1 MKSIVDMDQDMD
13 ALIEEIRKDFPI
25 LNRKVNGKPL
35 VYLDNAATSQKPRQV
50 IEMITRFYEHHNANV
65 HRGVHALSM
74 ESTELQEQAREKIA
88 KFFNAHYQEEIIFVR
103 NATEAL
109 NLVAQAWGRHA
120 IKEGDVI
127 LTTLMEHH
135 SNIVP
140 WQLLSK
146 EKGATLKYVRITK
159 DGRLDLDH
167 LKELLS
173 EGNVKIVNVTQMSN
187 VLGTINPIK
196 EIVRLSHENGALV
209 NVDGA
214 QSAPHMPVDLQ
225 DLGCDFFSV
234 SGHKMLAPTGIG
246 VLYAKRD
253 LLEEMPPF
261 LGGGDMIK
269 EVHLDGATW
278 NDLPWKFE
286 AGTPNYVGA
295 AAFGAAVDYLSKI
308 GMSTVRKHEEKIIK
322 YTIDRC
328 REELED
334 VIHIYGPLD
343 SKIRG
348 GVFSFNLGDIHAH
361 DLGTILDEM
370 GIAIRTGHHCAQP
383 LITHLGIPAA
393 SRASF
398 YIYNTL
404 REVDIFVEGLKEAK
418 HIFGL

>member
-1 MKSIVDMDQDMD
+1 MSSLIDSDMET
-13 ALIEEIRKDFPI
+13 LVEKIREDFPI
-25 LNRKVNGKPL
+25 LKRKINGKSL

-50 IEMITRFYEHHNANV
+50 IEMITKVYEQHNANV
-65 HRGVHALSM
+65 HRGVHTLSM

-88 KFFNAHYQEEIIFVR
+88 KFFNARYQEEIIFVR

-109 NLVAQAWGRHA
+109 NLVAQSWGRNN
-120 IKEGDVI
+120 IKKGDII
-127 LTTLMEHH
+127 LITLMEHH

-140 WQLLSK
+140 WQLLAR
-146 EKGATLKYVRITK
+146 ETGATLKYVQITE
-159 DGRLDLDH
+159 DGRLNLDH

-173 EGNVKIVNVTQMSN
+173 EGNVKILNVTQMSN

-196 EIVRLSHENGALV
+196 EITRLAHENGALV

-225 DLGCDFFSV
+225 NLDCDFFSV

-246 VLYAKRD
+246 VLYAKRE

-269 EVHLDGATW
+269 EVHLDSASW
-278 NDLPWKFE
+278 NELPWKFE

-295 AAFGAAVDYLSKI
+295 AAFGVAVEYLSKI
-308 GMSTVRKHEEKIIK
+308 GMETVRNHEEKIIK
-322 YTIDRC
+322 YTIERC
-328 REELED
+328 LEEFND
-334 VIHIYGPLD
+334 IIHIYGPLD
-343 SKIRG
+343 PQIRG

-404 REVDIFVEGLKEAK
+404 GEVDTFIEGLKQAK
-418 HIFGL
+418 NIFGL

>member
-1 MKSIVDMDQDMD
+1 MSSLIDSDMET
-13 ALIEEIRKDFPI
+13 LVEKIREDFPI
-25 LNRKVNGKPL
+25 LKRKINGKSL

-50 IEMITRFYEHHNANV
+50 IEMITKVYEQHNANV
-65 HRGVHALSM
+65 HRGVHTLSM

-88 KFFNAHYQEEIIFVR
+88 KFFNARYQEEIIFVR

-109 NLVAQAWGRHA
+109 NLVAQSWGRNN
-120 IKEGDVI
+120 IKKGDII
-127 LTTLMEHH
+127 LITLMEHH

-140 WQLLSK
+140 WQLLAR
-146 EKGATLKYVRITK
+146 ETGATLKYVQITE
-159 DGRLDLDH
+159 DGRLNLDH

-173 EGNVKIVNVTQMSN
+173 EGNVKILNVTQMSN

-196 EIVRLSHENGALV
+196 VITRLAHENGALV

-225 DLGCDFFSV
+225 NLDCDFFSV

-246 VLYAKRD
+246 VLYAKRE

-269 EVHLDGATW
+269 EVHLDGASW
-278 NDLPWKFE
+278 NELPWKFE

-295 AAFGAAVDYLSKI
+295 AAFGVAVEYLSKI
-308 GMSTVRKHEEKIIK
+308 GMETVRNHEEKIIK
-322 YTIDRC
+322 YTIERC
-328 REELED
+328 LEEFND
-334 VIHIYGPLD
+334 IIHIYGPLD
-343 SKIRG
+343 PQIRG

-404 REVDIFVEGLKEAK
+404 GEVDTFIEGLKQAK
-418 HIFGL
+418 NIFGL

>member
-1 MKSIVDMDQDMD
+1 MSSLIDSDMET
-13 ALIEEIRKDFPI
+13 LVEKIREDFPI
-25 LNRKVNGKPL
+25 LKRKINGKSL

-50 IEMITRFYEHHNANV
+50 IEMITKVYEQHNANV
-65 HRGVHALSM
+65 HRGVHTLSM

-88 KFFNAHYQEEIIFVR
+88 KFFNARYQEEIIFVR

-109 NLVAQAWGRHA
+109 NLVAQSWGRNN
-120 IKEGDVI
+120 IKKGDII
-127 LTTLMEHH
+127 LITLMEHH

-140 WQLLSK
+140 WQLLAR
-146 EKGATLKYVRITK
+146 ETGATLKYVQITE
-159 DGRLDLDH
+159 DGRLNLDH

-173 EGNVKIVNVTQMSN
+173 EGNVKILNVTQMSN

-196 EIVRLSHENGALV
+196 EITRLAHENGALV

-225 DLGCDFFSV
+225 NLDCDFFSV

-246 VLYAKRD
+246 VLYAKRE

-269 EVHLDGATW
+269 EVHLDGASW
-278 NDLPWKFE
+278 NELPWKFE

-295 AAFGAAVDYLSKI
+295 AAFGVAVEYLSKI
-308 GMSTVRKHEEKIIK
+308 GMETVRNHEEKIIK
-322 YTIDRC
+322 YTIERC
-328 REELED
+328 LEEFND
-334 VIHIYGPLD
+334 IIHIYGPLD
-343 SKIRG
+343 PQIRG

-404 REVDIFVEGLKEAK
+404 GEVDTFIEGLKQAK
-418 HIFGL
+418 NIFGL

>member
-1 MKSIVDMDQDMD
+1 MSSVIDADM
-13 ALIEEIRKDFPI
+13 EVFVEKIREDFPI

-50 IEMITRFYEHHNANV
+50 IDIITKIYEQYNANV
-65 HRGVHALSM
+65 HRGVHTLSM
-74 ESTELQEQAREKIA
+74 ESTELQEGAREKIA
-88 KFFNAHYQEEIIFVR
+88 KFFNARHPEEVIFVR

-109 NLVAQAWGRHA
+109 NLVAHSWGRHH
-120 IKEGDVI
+120 IRERDVI

-140 WQLLSK
+140 WQLLAK
-146 EKGATLKYVRITK
+146 EVGATLKFVHLTS
-159 DGRLDLDH
+159 DGRLDIGH
-167 LKELLS
+167 LEELLS
-173 EGNVKIVNVTQMSN
+173 EGNVKILNVTQMSN

-196 EIVRLSHENGALV
+196 EIVRIANENGALV

-225 DLGCDFFSV
+225 DLDCDFFSV

-246 VLYAKRD
+246 ILYAKRD

-269 EVHLDGATW
+269 EVRVDGARW
-278 NDLPWKFE
+278 NDLQWKFE

-295 AAFGAAVDYLSKI
+295 AAFGVAVEYLSNI
-308 GMSTVRKHEEKIIK
+308 GMETVRRHEEKIIK
-322 YTIDRC
+322 YTITRC
-328 REELED
+328 LEEFED
-334 VIHIYGPLD
+334 VIHVYGPLD

-398 YIYNTL
+398 YIYNSL
-404 REVDIFVEGLKEAK
+404 NEVEIFVEGLKKAK
-418 HIFGL
+418 QIFGL